1 MPTHFMNIWA
11 KFHSNTSIT
20 HGHVVSHE
28 ISVNRKQT
36 PDGRKDGQRT
46 DGGTTQKHDAF
57 HLLLLGVGR
66 GTKTMITWSS
76 LQSSMLAAT
85 EQFIMMI
92 NSEIYQ

>member
-20 HGHVVSHE
+20 YGHVVSHE

-57 HLLLLGVGR
+57 HVPPTAVGR
-66 GTKTMITWSS
+66 WQRYKDNDNMVKFAVQHARSNRT
-76 LQSSMLAAT
+76 
-85 EQFIMMI
+85 
-92 NSEIYQ
+92 IYHDDK